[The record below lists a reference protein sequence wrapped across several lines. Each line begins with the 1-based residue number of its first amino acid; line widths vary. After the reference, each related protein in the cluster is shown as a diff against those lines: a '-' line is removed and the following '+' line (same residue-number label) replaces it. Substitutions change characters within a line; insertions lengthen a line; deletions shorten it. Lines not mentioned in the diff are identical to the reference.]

1 MTVDMHPDLSGMSV
15 LGGVELLP
23 GDGCRLVGIR
33 VTDPPDVG
41 EHTWLVS
48 IVIVPLAQATVPAPQ
63 TVVRPPAARTR
74 IHGGLWV
81 LCVVAALWWLWFLLY
96 LANRIH

>member
-1 MTVDMHPDLSGMSV
+1 MIVRMAPDLSGMSV

-23 GDGCRLVGIR
+23 GDGCRMVGTR

-41 EHTWLVS
+41 DRTWLVS
-48 IVIVPLAQATVPAPQ
+48 IVIVPLAQPTVPAPQ
-63 TVVRPPAARTR
+63 TVARPPAARPC
-74 IHGGLWV
+74 IHMGLWV
-81 LCVVAALWWLWFLLY
+81 LCAVATLWWLWFLLY